1 MDNPQRRVNQIDLEE
16 PGNHL
21 STFDAEIS
29 ELDNLSSVNGLP
41 KGKKKKKKTKKKRQ
55 SVAVLE
61 QLQTQI
67 DKINDEVEK
76 EIGITMIG

>member
-1 MDNPQRRVNQIDLEE
+1 VNQIDLEE

-61 QLQTQI
+61 
-67 DKINDEVEK
+67 
-76 EIGITMIG
+76 